1 MAKMKANPLGHLEM
15 EMVHNYVNG
24 VNDSNYTDAMQS
36 QAPVHSNLSGA
47 ESFKMDAK
55 KPSSRADVEKRR
67 MHIDSGAD
75 LKGVDMGKEFGDPS
89 AKGAKDFSSDKSA

>member
-1 MAKMKANPLGHLEM
+1 MPKMKANPLGHLEM
-15 EMVHNYVNG
+15 ELVHNYVVG
-24 VNDSNYTDAMQS
+24 VDDANYTEAMQG
-36 QAPVHSNLSGA
+36 QAPVHSNLSGN

-75 LKGVDMGKEFGDPS
+75 LKGVDMVKEFSDPS
-89 AKGAKDFSSDKSA
+89 GKGAKDFTSDKSA